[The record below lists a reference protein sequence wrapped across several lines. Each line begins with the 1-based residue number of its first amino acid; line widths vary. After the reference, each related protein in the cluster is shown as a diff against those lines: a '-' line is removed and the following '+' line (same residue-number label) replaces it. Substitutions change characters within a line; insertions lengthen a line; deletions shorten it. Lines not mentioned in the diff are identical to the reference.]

1 MCSYK
6 DIFIFFLMSSNC
18 HLEDIFYII
27 AAVVFYSDI
36 HYTPASCPLEQQYLI
51 NTVMK
56 TSECKIELWSVH
68 ITISWC
74 FRNKGLLWRVK

>member
-6 DIFIFFLMSSNC
+6 DIFMFLLMSSNC

-27 AAVVFYSDI
+27 AAVGFCSDI

-56 TSECKIELWSVH
+56 MSECKMEL
-68 ITISWC
+68 
-74 FRNKGLLWRVK
+74 